1 MENAHFGVH
10 FLIAVK
16 KEAQWVKALD
26 RKPDPHRL
34 NHPERG
40 EDCTNHCKPTMKSVS
55 KLAKGFLDFTT
66 QRIKTVDLTEESM
79 E

>member
-1 MENAHFGVH
+1 MEIAHFGVH

-26 RKPDPHRL
+26 RKPDPCRL
-34 NHPERG
+34 NRAERG

-55 KLAKGFLDFTT
+55 KLAKGFLDFAT
-66 QRIKTVDLTEESM
+66 QYIKTVDLVEESM